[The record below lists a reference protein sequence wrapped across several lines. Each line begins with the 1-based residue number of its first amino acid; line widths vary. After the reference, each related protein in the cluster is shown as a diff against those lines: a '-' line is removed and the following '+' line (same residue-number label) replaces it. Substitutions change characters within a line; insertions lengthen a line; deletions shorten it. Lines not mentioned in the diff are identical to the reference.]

1 MPSKVTT
8 HLDMSATKQL
18 LQRHVDFT
26 RFGIGSAKKLTD
38 LLEEVEK
45 GETILLEENGRL
57 VRQVSVVTINVFV
70 DVNGDLY
77 RLVEDRQVF
86 DDGRLRRRNLP
97 SSISEK
103 LHRDEDVLI
112 AISRALKEEIG
123 VSEFTILTSAPSTS
137 VEKKESSSYPGIVS
151 YYALTKMDVLIA
163 LSEYKAEGYQETE
176 NDLTTYFVW
185 VLTKKGG

>member
-1 MPSKVTT
+1 
-8 HLDMSATKQL
+8 MSATKQL